1 MIFKLA
7 ATLGVQVFATSH
19 SWDAIEAFQK
29 AASETPEEGVL
40 VRLARKGEDI
50 VPTTFREEEL
60 RVATRDGIE
69 VR

>member
-7 ATLGVQVFATSH
+7 AALDVQVSATSH

-29 AASETPEEGVL
+29 AVAETSEDGML

-50 VPTTFREEEL
+50 IPAVFREDEL
-60 RVATRDGIE
+60 RIATRDDIE